1 MSALFSFD
9 GLTFTFGHLFGEG
22 LFALF
27 FNIANA
33 SGAVRIKQECEYFAY
48 PVGKQLAFLDIM
60 GAFSTSIELIFLAT
74 CADFAPTCLFIMFAS
89 GAFFCQELTAGSAI
103 KTASSYVL
111 SVRYD
116 SFHKR
121 QILE

>member
-27 FNIANA
+27 LDIANA
-33 SGAVRIKQECEYFAY
+33 SGAVRIKQECEYLAY

-60 GAFSTSIELIFLAT
+60 GAFRASIELVFLA
-74 CADFAPTCLFIMFAS
+74 A
-89 GAFFCQELTAGSAI
+89 
-103 KTASSYVL
+103 
-111 SVRYD
+111 
-116 SFHKR
+116 
-121 QILE
+121 

>member
-60 GAFSTSIELIFLAT
+60 GAFSTSIELHQLAFSL
-74 CADFAPTCLFIMFAS
+74 CLHPGHFSAKNLRQAP
-89 GAFFCQELTAGSAI
+89 Q
-103 KTASSYVL
+103 
-111 SVRYD
+111 
-116 SFHKR
+116 
-121 QILE
+121 